1 MNTEELI
8 RLLLP
13 VIWAVVSTLIGL
25 ILYKT
30 SSAFFEESHQRE
42 GFKRKIRLMGSVVI
56 AALTYL
62 ALWQSTPSSL
72 QLGVPDDSITVRSTD
87 IAAASEDVKE
97 AAAAIIHLVGCTEIT
112 SAAQCVREIELVSDR
127 ISEADRK
134 LDSLLKQDVEEKR

>member
-13 VIWAVVSTLIGL
+13 IIWAIASTLIGL

-30 SSAFFEESHQRE
+30 SSAFFEEFRQKE
-42 GFKRKIRLMGSVVI
+42 GSKRKIRLMGSVVI

-72 QLGVPDDSITVRSTD
+72 QLGVPDDSMIVRRTD
-87 IAAASEDVKE
+87 IVAASEDVKE

-112 SAAQCVREIELVSDR
+112 SAAQCAREIELVSDR

-134 LDSLLKQDVEEKR
+134 LDSLLKQNVEKMR

>member
-13 VIWAVVSTLIGL
+13 VIWAIVSTLIGL

-30 SSAFFEESHQRE
+30 SSAFFEESRQNE
-42 GFKRKIRLMGSVVI
+42 GFKRKMRLMGSVVI

-62 ALWQSTPSSL
+62 ALWQSTPTAL
-72 QLGVPDDSITVRSTD
+72 QLGVPDDSMIVRRAD
-87 IAAASEDVKE
+87 IAASSEDVKE

-112 SAAQCVREIELVSDR
+112 SAAQCASEIELVSDR
-127 ISEADRK
+127 ISNADRK
-134 LDSLLKQDVEEKR
+134 LDSLLKHDVEKKR